1 MSAIARTSVD
11 PTSAIART
19 NADPSISVAQASLA
33 ALSMAAAAIHFAVM
47 GEHFA
52 EYVAF
57 GVFFSVIAWL
67 QAIWAVGVTVLPSQR
82 LLLVGLVGNAL
93 VVLVWLF
100 SRTTGL
106 PIGPEAGAPEPAAFV
121 DMTSTILEV
130 AIVVG
135 TAMLLLRGR
144 PTPSVRGLPV
154 WLGLAGLVVVL
165 AILTTWSVA
174 AGAKP
179 EGEHGMDHGVDD
191 GAAMAEGS
199 GFARVNPGN
208 SGWYVQVLVDASD
221 AID

>member
-1 MSAIARTSVD
+1 MSAIARTSAD
-11 PTSAIART
+11 PMRAIART
-19 NADPSISVAQASLA
+19 DAGPSISVAQASLA

-52 EYVAF
+52 EYLAF
-57 GVFFSVIAWL
+57 GVFFSVVAWL
-67 QAIWAVGVTVLPSQR
+67 QALWAVGVIVRPSR
-82 LLLVGLVGNAL
+82 GLLLIGLAGNAL
-93 VVLVWLF
+93 VILVWLI

-106 PIGPEAGAPEPAAFV
+106 PIGPEAGVPEPAAFV
-121 DMTSTILEV
+121 DVTSTNLEV

-135 TAMLLLRGR
+135 TVMLLLRGR

-165 AILTTWSVA
+165 AMLTTWSVA
-174 AGAKP
+174 AGANP

-191 GAAMAEGS
+191 GAAIAEGS
-199 GFARVNPGN
+199 GFARVNLANG
-208 SGWYVQVLVDASD
+208 GWYVQVLVDASA